1 MEKES
6 ESKFVENR
14 PLNDVVA
21 ELVHLETVG
30 FKHKGKHFTVSVW
43 EAINMQLDIM
53 LTNRY

>member
-30 FKHKGKHFTVSVW
+30 FKHKGKHFTVSV
-43 EAINMQLDIM
+43 
-53 LTNRY
+53 